1 MKNFLQYDSLWSAFC
16 TWCNLQG
23 LMLLSPCLRA
33 LQCLVKADSLVPTL
47 CSLANDHTLT
57 PLLSTLLTSLLDYH
71 LTQQKGE
78 EEELGG
84 CGASLTLLLELLD
97 EVHLEQE
104 AVYLLTR

>member
-1 MKNFLQYDSLWSAFC
+1 MVVCGVLSVL
-16 TWCNLQG
+16 G
-23 LMLLSPCLRA
+23 VMLLSPCLRA

-71 LTQQKGE
+71 VTQRKGD

-84 CGASLTLLLELLD
+84 CGAALTLLLELLD